1 MAAWF
6 SGFDQISFA
15 SGDIDK
21 AIAFWE
27 RQMGVGPWTV
37 FRGITLSMRYDGMK
51 IALPAHVAV
60 TWHDGRV
67 VELIELAGDGP
78 SPFHDAL
85 NRPIVGLQ
93 RLASVTSEIERDAAD
108 AEARGMERF
117 ADGEAAGQRF
127 VYFRS
132 PEAPGVILEL
142 LERTAMFEDLIAQL
156 QARAA
161 AYVAPPPPFAA
172 PPPPMGAET
181 ADVSARA
188 AQLLGY
194 GEADLFRIAD
204 TVVAAP
210 GPGEVCIRVAGAAV
224 NPVDIKARR
233 GVLHAFVPL
242 AFPAQLG
249 GDVAGVVEAAG
260 PGVTAFAVGDRV
272 AGMLNPFA
280 GGAYASHIIAPA
292 GSLAAVPDT
301 LDLAEAAAAPTG
313 VLTGTQLVELGIRP
327 RAGDRVL
334 IAGAA
339 GSTGRAAVMAALD
352 AGAEVYAG
360 ARAAAAAH
368 IADLPVSGIIDLA
381 DDAALAAAGPFDAV
395 GDTVG
400 GDVAQR
406 LFAYL
411 KPHGV
416 LASIAVPPPAP
427 PAGATQRFCSLTV
440 TFDRARLER
449 FYREWAAGRR
459 QVPIAMRLPLDRVG
473 DAHRAMEHG
482 GVGGKIILT
491 P

>member
-1 MAAWF
+1 MTAWF

-15 SGDIDK
+15 SGDID
-21 AIAFWE
+21 AAVAFWE

-37 FRGITLSMRYDGMK
+37 FRGLTLAMNYDGRQ

-60 TWHDGRV
+60 AWHDGRI
-67 VELIELAGDGP
+67 VELIEVAGNGP

-93 RLASVTSEIERDAAD
+93 RLASVTDDIARDAAV

-142 LERTAMFEDLIAQL
+142 LERTPMFAELVERL

-161 AYVAPPPPFAA
+161 AFDAALPRAMESGSAA
-172 PPPPMGAET
+172 PVA
-181 ADVSARA
+181 ARA
-188 AQLLGY
+188 AQLTDY
-194 GEADLFRIAD
+194 GEADLLRMAE

-210 GPGEVCIRVAGAAV
+210 GPGEVRLRVAGAAV

-233 GVLHAFVPL
+233 GVLHEFVPL
-242 AFPAQLG
+242 VFPAQLG
-249 GDVAGVVEAAG
+249 GDVAGIVEAVG
-260 PGVTAFAVGDRV
+260 PGVTQFAVGDRV

-280 GGAYASHIIAPA
+280 NGAYASHVTVPE
-292 GSLAAVPDT
+292 AALVSVPDT
-301 LDLAEAAAAPTG
+301 LDLADAAAAPTG

-327 RAGDRVL
+327 KAGDKVL

-352 AGAEVYAG
+352 AGAEVFAG
-360 ARAAAAAH
+360 VRPSARAAVE
-368 IADLPVSGIIDLA
+368 DLPVSGVIDLA
-381 DDAALAAAGPFDAV
+381 DPAALAAAGPFDAV

-400 GDVAQR
+400 GEVAAG
-406 LFAYL
+406 LFACI
-411 KPHGV
+411 KPLGV
-416 LASIAVPPPAP
+416 LASIAVPPPESP
-427 PAGATQRFCSLTV
+427 PGASQRFCTLTV
-440 TFDRARLER
+440 AFDQARLER
-449 FYREWAAGRR
+449 FYREWAAGMRY
-459 QVPIAMRLPLDRVG
+459 VPIAQRLPLERVA
-473 DAHRAMEHG
+473 DAHRAMEQG
-482 GVGGKIILT
+482 SVGGKIILT

>member
-1 MAAWF
+1 MVAWF

-15 SGDIDK
+15 SDDLDR

-37 FRGITLSMRYDGMK
+37 FRGLTLAMRYGERQ

-60 TWHDGRV
+60 AWHDGRI
-67 VELIELAGDGP
+67 VELIEVAGDGP

-93 RLASVTSEIERDAAD
+93 RLASVTSEIEREAAE

-132 PEAPGVILEL
+132 PDAPGVILEL
-142 LERTAMFEDLIAQL
+142 LERTPMFEELVERL
-156 QARAA
+156 QARANHFSA
-161 AYVAPPPPFAA
+161 ALPESPEENS
-172 PPPPMGAET
+172 G
-181 ADVSARA
+181 ADVAARA
-188 AQLLGY
+188 ALLAGY
-194 GEADLFRIAD
+194 GEPDLFRIANV
-204 TVVAAP
+204 TVPPP
-210 GPGEVCIRVAGAAV
+210 GPGEVRIRVAGAAV

-233 GVLHAFVPL
+233 GVLHEFVPL
-242 AFPAQLG
+242 SFPAQIG
-249 GDVAGVVEAAG
+249 GDVAGIVEAVG
-260 PGVTAFAVGDRV
+260 PGVTQFAVGDRV

-280 GGAYASHIIAPA
+280 DGAYASHVLA
-292 GSLAAVPDT
+292 GQEALAKVPEA

-313 VLTGTQLVELGIRP
+313 VLTGTQLVENGIRP
-327 RAGDRVL
+327 RPGDRVL

-352 AGAEVYAG
+352 AGAEVYAAVRPA
-360 ARAAAAAH
+360 ARSA
-368 IADLPVSGIIDLA
+368 IADLPVSGVIDPA
-381 DDAALAAAGPFDAV
+381 DEAALAAAGPFDAV
-395 GDTVG
+395 GDTIG
-400 GDVAQR
+400 GELTTR
-406 LFAYL
+406 LFACL
-411 KPHGV
+411 QPDGTF
-416 LASIAVPPPAP
+416 ASIAVPPPQP
-427 PAGATQRFCSLTV
+427 PADATQRCCTLTV

-459 QVPIAMRLPLDRVG
+459 QVPIAQRLPLERVA
-473 DAHRAMEHG
+473 DAHRLMEQG
-482 GVGGKIILT
+482 SVGGKIILT

>member
-21 AIAFWE
+21 AIVFWE
-27 RQMGVGPWTV
+27 QQMGIGPWTV
-37 FRGITLSMRYDGMK
+37 FRGITLSMRYDNMQ

-67 VELIELAGDGP
+67 VELIELAGNGP
-78 SPFHDAL
+78 SPFHDGL

-93 RLASVTSEIERDAAD
+93 RLASVTSEIERDAAE
-108 AEARGMERF
+108 AEGRGMERF

-142 LERTAMFEDLIAQL
+142 LERTAMFEDLVRQL

-161 AYVAPPPPFAA
+161 AYVSSSAVLAPPTLPRVTDIA
-172 PPPPMGAET
+172 
-181 ADVSARA
+181 ARA
-188 AQLLGY
+188 AQLVAY
-194 GEADLFRIAD
+194 GDADLFRISD
-204 TVVAAP
+204 TVVGAP
-210 GPGEVCIRVAGAAV
+210 RPGEVRIRVAGAAV

-233 GVLHAFVPL
+233 GVLHVFVPL

-249 GDVAGVVEAAG
+249 GDVAGVVEAVG
-260 PGVTAFAVGDRV
+260 PGVTDFAIGDRV

-280 GGAYASHIIAPA
+280 KGAYASHIRAPA
-292 GSLAAVPDT
+292 NSLAKVPDD
-301 LDLAEAAAAPTG
+301 LDLADAAAAPTG
-313 VLTGTQLVELGIRP
+313 VLTGSQLVELGIRP

-360 ARAAAAAH
+360 IRASAAEH
-368 IADLPVSGIIDLA
+368 IADLPVRAIVDLA
-381 DDAALAAAGPFDAV
+381 DEEALEAAGPFDAV

-400 GDVAQR
+400 GDVAEG
-406 LFAYL
+406 LFAHL

-416 LASIAVPPPAP
+416 LASIAVPPPVP
-427 PAGATQRFCSLTV
+427 PSGATQRFCSLTV

-449 FYREWAAGRR
+449 FYREWATGLRH
-459 QVPIAMRLPLDRVG
+459 VPIATRLPLASVG
-473 DAHRAMEHG
+473 EAHKAMEEG
-482 GVGGKIILT
+482 GLGGKIILT